1 MGKFIVEEYEGHRVD
16 PNTGEVMEF
25 SKHKSVVKTDSEP
38 FFLTY
43 SKQIMALYD
52 SNVLNNTTKV
62 LYKLLEFAE
71 FNTGKVYMNSERV
84 EEIQQVCGI
93 SAASYYR
100 AVNELIKIGIITK
113 NKLTYTISENM
124 FWKGDRRMRSEIMNS
139 KLGITFTPVFED
151 DNTDIK

>member
-1 MGKFIVEEYEGHRVD
+1 
-16 PNTGEVMEF
+16 
-25 SKHKSVVKTDSEP
+25 
-38 FFLTY
+38 
-43 SKQIMALYD
+43 
-52 SNVLNNTTKV
+52 
-62 LYKLLEFAE
+62 
-71 FNTGKVYMNSERV
+71 MNSERV

-151 DNTDIK
+151 GNTEVK